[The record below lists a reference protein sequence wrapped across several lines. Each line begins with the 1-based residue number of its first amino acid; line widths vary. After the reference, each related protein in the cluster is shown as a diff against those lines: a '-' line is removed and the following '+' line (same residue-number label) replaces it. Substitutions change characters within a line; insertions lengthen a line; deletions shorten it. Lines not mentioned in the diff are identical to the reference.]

1 MAVDTGGTHR
11 ANYVVQVGS
20 AAWQSA
26 TRLVHAPSHSRR
38 AEARRALARRWLGL
52 AVLTAV
58 VIGTLMFAVDVAV
71 IKQMPVRGTASL
83 WPLRYFTDLGKSEYV
98 LWTLAGVL
106 IFILLMMPRLSGLSR
121 SVLIAFGVRVQYV
134 FFAVLI
140 AVLTSEVLKYVIGRS
155 RPFVGGEA
163 NAFYF
168 EHFSGSPAFA
178 SLPSGHATT
187 AFALAFAVSSVWRK
201 ATLVMF
207 IYAVLIC
214 VSRVVLLAHHPSD
227 VVAGALIGVIGA
239 MFVRYWFAARRLGFS
254 IGRDGAV
261 EPLAG
266 PSWTGLK
273 RVAREA
279 LAP

>member
-1 MAVDTGGTHR
+1 MATDISGSHPR
-11 ANYVVQVGS
+11 NYVTDVGLV
-20 AAWQSA
+20 AWQSV
-26 TRLVHAPSHSRR
+26 TRLVRAPSHSRC

-52 AVLTAV
+52 AVMAALA
-58 VIGTLMFAVDVAV
+58 IGILMVAADVAT
-71 IKQMPVRGTASL
+71 IKLMPARGTASL
-83 WPLRYFTDLGKSEYV
+83 WPLRLFTELGKSTYV
-98 LWTLAGVL
+98 LWALAGGL
-106 IFILLMMPRLSGLSR
+106 IVILLMLPRLAGLSR
-121 SVLIAFGVRVQYV
+121 QVLIAFGVRVQYLFFSV
-134 FFAVLI
+134 LFAVLCGEI
-140 AVLTSEVLKYVIGRS
+140 LKFVIGRA

-168 EHFSGSPAFA
+168 DHFAGNPAFE

-187 AFALAFAVSSVWRK
+187 AFALAFAVSAVWRK

-207 IYAVLIC
+207 VYAVLIC
-214 VSRVVLLAHHPSD
+214 ISRVILLAHHPSD
-227 VVAGALIGVIGA
+227 VVGGALTGVICA

-254 IGRDGAV
+254 IGRDGSI

-266 PSWTGLK
+266 PSGTSLK